1 MAAVVSLPT
10 AGADELRPYGIGER
24 RGAIHCAQVPR
35 QTAVTPDVRER
46 ARKIRLVAMDVD
58 GVLTDAGMYYT
69 ESGDELK
76 KFNTRDGMGVARV
89 RAAGLKTAILTGE
102 STKLVV
108 RRGEKLKIDHVF
120 IGVSDKLT
128 CMRTLLDEL
137 DLTLEQVA
145 YIGDDVNDY
154 ELLCHVG
161 LAAAVRDAS
170 RLPKSVAHLVTE
182 AKGGEGAVRELCEI
196 ILEAQHEHPPLPEA

>member
-1 MAAVVSLPT
+1 
-10 AGADELRPYGIGER
+10 
-24 RGAIHCAQVPR
+24 
-35 QTAVTPDVRER
+35 VTPDVRAR

-76 KFNTRDGMGVARV
+76 KFNTRDGMGVALV
-89 RAAGLKTAILTGE
+89 REAGLKTAILTRE
-102 STKLVV
+102 STRLVE
-108 RRGEKLKIDHVF
+108 RRGAKLRIDHIFV
-120 IGVSDKLT
+120 GVTDKLT
-128 CMRTLLDEL
+128 CMRTLLGEL
-137 DLTLEQVA
+137 GLTLEQVA

-154 ELLCHVG
+154 ELLCNVG
-161 LAAAVRDAS
+161 LAVAVRDAS

-196 ILEAQHEHPPLPEA
+196 ILEAQHEQPPLPEA

>member
-1 MAAVVSLPT
+1 
-10 AGADELRPYGIGER
+10 
-24 RGAIHCAQVPR
+24 
-35 QTAVTPDVRER
+35 VTPDVRAR

-76 KFNTRDGMGVARV
+76 KFNTRDGMGVALV
-89 RAAGLKTAILTGE
+89 REAGLTTAILTRE
-102 STKLVV
+102 STRLVE
-108 RRGEKLKIDHVF
+108 RRGAKLRIDHIFV
-120 IGVSDKLT
+120 GVTDKLT
-128 CMRTLLDEL
+128 CMRTLLGEL
-137 DLTLEQVA
+137 GLTLEQVA

-170 RLPKSVAHLVTE
+170 RLPKSVAHIITE

>member
-1 MAAVVSLPT
+1 M
-10 AGADELRPYGIGER
+10 
-24 RGAIHCAQVPR
+24 
-35 QTAVTPDVRER
+35 TPDVRAR

-69 ESGDELK
+69 EAGDELK
-76 KFNTRDGMGVARV
+76 KFNTRDGMGVAQV

-102 STKLVV
+102 STQLVE
-108 RRGEKLKIDHVF
+108 RRGAKMRIDHVF
-120 IGVSDKLT
+120 IGVTDKLT
-128 CMRTLLDEL
+128 CMRNLLEQL
-137 DLTLEQVA
+137 GLSLEQVA

-170 RLPKSVAHLVTE
+170 RLPKSVAHIITE

-196 ILEAQHEHPPLPEA
+196 ILEAQQGHPSLPHA

>member
-1 MAAVVSLPT
+1 MNPT
-10 AGADELRPYGIGER
+10 VA
-24 RGAIHCAQVPR
+24 
-35 QTAVTPDVRER
+35 ER
-46 ARKIRLVAMDVD
+46 ARKIKLVAMDVD

-69 ESGDELK
+69 ETGDELK
-76 KFNTRDGMGVARV
+76 KFNTRDGMGLALARE
-89 RAAGLKTAILTGE
+89 AGLKTAILTRE
-102 STKLVV
+102 STKLVE
-108 RRGEKLKIDHVF
+108 RRGAKMKIDHVF
-120 IGVSDKLT
+120 IGITDKLT
-128 CMRTLLDEL
+128 CMNELLRQLGFTLDE
-137 DLTLEQVA
+137 VA

-170 RLPKSVAHLVTE
+170 RLPKSVAHLITE

>member
-1 MAAVVSLPT
+1 M
-10 AGADELRPYGIGER
+10 
-24 RGAIHCAQVPR
+24 
-35 QTAVTPDVRER
+35 TPDVRER

-69 ESGDELK
+69 EAGDELK
-76 KFNTRDGMGVARV
+76 KFNTRDGMGVARI
-89 RAAGLKTAILTGE
+89 REAGLKTAILTGE
-102 STKLVV
+102 NTTLVE
-108 RRGEKLKIDHVF
+108 RRGAKMRIDHVF
-120 IGVSDKLT
+120 LGVSDKLA
-128 CMRTLLDEL
+128 CMRTLVAQLE
-137 DLTLEQVA
+137 LTLEQVA

-182 AKGGEGAVRELCEI
+182 ARGGEGAVRELCEI
-196 ILEAQHEHPPLPEA
+196 ILEAQHQHLPLPGA